1 MQEYA
6 ALVLLVAVVHNSFFL
21 TNLTL
26 SSLSIKILT
35 LPCHSLEVM
44 CRNHGGI

>member
-6 ALVLLVAVVHNSFFL
+6 VLVLLVVVHNSFFL

>member
-6 ALVLLVAVVHNSFFL
+6 ALVLLVVVRNSFFL
-21 TNLTL
+21 TNLTR